1 MKIQSRVEMHRGR
14 RQEGKRF
21 KGRFSIL
28 IYDPSNSSILINALF
43 SIKHLDKRKPSSS
56 REPSH
61 VHIVEAKGGEKRGD
75 NHLHMIRS
83 IVDQA
88 ITREIQYR

>member
-1 MKIQSRVEMHRGR
+1 MKTQSRVEMHRGR
-14 RQEGKRF
+14 DQEGRRF
-21 KGRFSIL
+21 NGRFSIL
-28 IYDPSNSSILINALF
+28 INDPRNSSILINALF
-43 SIKHLDKRKPSSS
+43 VCYIFAQKKPSSS

-61 VHIVEAKGGEKRGD
+61 VHVVEAEGGEKRGD

-88 ITREIQYR
+88 ITREIQYW

>member
-21 KGRFSIL
+21 NGRFSIL
-28 IYDPSNSSILINALF
+28 INDPRNSSILINAHVVCYIF
-43 SIKHLDKRKPSSS
+43 AQKKPSSS

-61 VHIVEAKGGEKRGD
+61 VHVVEAEGGEERGD
-75 NHLHMIRS
+75 DHLHMIRS
-83 IVDQA
+83 IVDL
-88 ITREIQYR
+88 ILPLLSSYY